1 MENSV
6 GVWIFFWDNRPVQ
19 VSIKKAGY
27 MDVKEITSQG
37 VYLDML
43 AGDGSILR
51 KVFGMIS

>member
-1 MENSV
+1 
-6 GVWIFFWDNRPVQ
+6 
-19 VSIKKAGY
+19 